1 MLAVGAQ
8 SNDLPG
14 VLTMLA
20 DHYQKRHVVAT
31 RLKGLMVYP
40 AIVLFGAFLLSCF
53 LCILLHGLIFGAL
66 APGNYLVEQMNMPS
80 IVLTLWAPPILLG
93 LVVLV
98 FGVALASAKV
108 RRELRW
114 RLPAFKEASLAQIA
128 SALALMLKSGV
139 PLDNAVG
146 LVEDLERGT
155 PAEADLIQWRHRLA
169 SGKGKISAMM
179 EGGRIFPP
187 LFIWTVSQAGEDLA
201 TGFQR
206 AAETYQA
213 RASYR
218 TELLLYSALPCS
230 VLALGLTI
238 VLQIQPVLSVFGAF
252 MNAISDAGK

>member
-1 MLAVGAQ
+1 
-8 SNDLPG
+8 
-14 VLTMLA
+14 
-20 DHYQKRHVVAT
+20 
-31 RLKGLMVYP
+31 
-40 AIVLFGAFLLSCF
+40 
-53 LCILLHGLIFGAL
+53 
-66 APGNYLVEQMNMPS
+66 
-80 IVLTLWAPPILLG
+80 
-93 LVVLV
+93 
-98 FGVALASAKV
+98 
-108 RRELRW
+108 
-114 RLPAFKEASLAQIA
+114 
-128 SALALMLKSGV
+128 
-139 PLDNAVG
+139 
-146 LVEDLERGT
+146 
-155 PAEADLIQWRHRLA
+155 
-169 SGKGKISAMM
+169 MM